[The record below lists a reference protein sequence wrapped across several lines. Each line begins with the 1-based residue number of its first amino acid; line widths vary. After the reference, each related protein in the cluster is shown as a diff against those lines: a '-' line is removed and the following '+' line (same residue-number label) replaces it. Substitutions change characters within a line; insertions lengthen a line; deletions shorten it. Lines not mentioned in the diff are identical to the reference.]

1 LGKEDHVEFSLHSRR
16 KKTTP
21 IILCPTVSPQAGGKL
36 KKVKKNRPAE
46 SVLFTAVFAAED

>member
-1 LGKEDHVEFSLHSRR
+1 LCKEDHVEFSLYSRR
-16 KKTTP
+16 KKTTS